1 LQDMRSQTNKLPAT
15 TWDSNPWTITG
26 VTLSKETVIVNCN
39 HSNCSLGIRNYHCI

>member
-26 VTLSKETVIVNCN
+26 VMVWRYLK
-39 HSNCSLGIRNYHCI
+39 RQ